1 MRSVHVAR
9 GRLLRGLT
17 ALVVGTAGV
26 AVAAGPA
33 AAQDDP
39 GWVDGWLGDVT
50 VGGPGAPGRTV
61 PLTLNST
68 GASQP
73 RVTIDLTGLAGVA
86 TAGFPDYCVTQGT
99 SVTCPMPPTAIE
111 EFGTLTGTIPV
122 VFRPAPGAV
131 DGATGTL
138 DYTALGEQTEA
149 YAQQATVTVRSG
161 PDLLDL
167 VDEHLTGVEVGD
179 NLAVPVSV
187 VNAGDHPAVDL
198 RLTMRFPVGLVPTN
212 YRNCRYGTNQSL
224 ATVMVCTVRGTFA
237 PGQRHELRGGLG
249 TAVGPATLGSKRITQ
264 VVEPLASA
272 GPLPSGVKLKS
283 RDADRALRLRPVGT
297 ALDVLPV
304 EASRADG
311 QTYLRGVHGAFD
323 IVATGAA
330 VTGAV
335 GDTVRVTVGLRNTGP
350 GVPDGSIS
358 GESVGAFLF
367 TPPAGVTVLA
377 TPPGCWL
384 SGDEEEPETVPATWY
399 CNGPGSV
406 FPAGTTHTVG
416 FDLRIDSLSG
426 APGEVQPFQRYPRV
440 DDDPSNDIAP
450 VTVN

>member
-17 ALVVGTAGV
+17 ALVVGTALV

-39 GWVDGWLGDVT
+39 GWVDGWLGDLT

-149 YAQQATVTVRSG
+149 YTQQATVTVRSG
-161 PDLLDL
+161 PDLLDMVNENVAG
-167 VDEHLTGVEVGD
+167 VDVGD
-179 NLAVPVSV
+179 SYAMPVAV
-187 VNAGDHPAVDL
+187 VNAGDQPAVDL
-198 RLTMRFPVGLVPTN
+198 RLTFRFPVGIIPAS
-212 YRNCRYGTNQSL
+212 YRNCRYGTDPAL
-224 ATVMVCTVRGTFA
+224 GTRVACTVRGTFA
-237 PGQRHELRGGLG
+237 PGQRHELRGGFP
-249 TAVGPATLGSKRITQ
+249 TAVGPAALGGKRINQ
-264 VVEPLASA
+264 IVEPLSSA
-272 GPLPSGVKLKS
+272 GPLPSDVKFKR
-283 RDADRALRLRPVGT
+283 RDADQALRLRPVG
-297 ALDVLPV
+297 APLDVVPV
-304 EASRADG
+304 EVTGAG
-311 QTYLRGVHGAFD
+311 GGTYLGQVQGAFD
-323 IVATGAA
+323 IVAKGAA

-335 GDTVRVTVGLRNTGP
+335 GDTVQVIVGLRNVGP
-350 GVPDGSIS
+350 GVPDGTNS
-358 GESVGAFLF
+358 GDVVGAFYF
-367 TPPAGVTVLA
+367 TPPVGVTIVDH
-377 TPPGCWL
+377 PSDCRPFG
-384 SGDEEEPETVPATWY
+384 GDEGTADTPATWY
-399 CNGPGSV
+399 CDGRVVV
-406 FPAGTTHTVG
+406 FLAGTSHMVT
-416 FDLRIDSLSG
+416 FDLRIERLTG
-426 APGEVQPFQRYPRV
+426 AAGQVEPHGRYPRV

-450 VTVN
+450 VTVS